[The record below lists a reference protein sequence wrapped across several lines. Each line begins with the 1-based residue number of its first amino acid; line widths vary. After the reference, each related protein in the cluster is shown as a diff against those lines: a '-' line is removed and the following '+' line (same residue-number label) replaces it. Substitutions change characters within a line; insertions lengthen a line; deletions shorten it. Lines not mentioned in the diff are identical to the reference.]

1 MHSMSFIPTS
11 LCRADRLLIG
21 AGVTLVGSVALFGT
35 SWLAVGIPAAGF
47 VALLT
52 DGIARPS
59 SSVLYPTVSRGP
71 ADERRVALT
80 FDDGPDPE
88 VTPIVLDALKA
99 HQAAATFFA
108 IGRSLEQHRALARR
122 IVAEGHELASHS
134 WQHSRWQNFFGSK
147 KLGVDLERTRRLIGE
162 INGDTEMPLFRAPFG
177 LKSPELARAA
187 TPRQVRMIAW
197 SLHSRDTRT
206 RDPRRVAKRV
216 LERIEPGDIVLLH
229 DGHDLPGRHREV
241 CKEAVPLI
249 LTGLRQQQLQPV
261 TVSKLLNQSSI
272 DNQVEDSVRN

>member
-1 MHSMSFIPTS
+1 MSFIPTS

-21 AGVTLVGSVALFGT
+21 AGVTMVGSVALFGAG
-35 SWLAVGIPAAGF
+35 WLSFGIPAVGF
-47 VALLT
+47 VALMT

-59 SSVLYPTVSRGP
+59 SSILYPTISKGP

-88 VTPIVLDALKA
+88 VTPTVLDALKA
-99 HQAAATFFA
+99 HDAPATFFA
-108 IGRSLEQHRALARR
+108 IGRCIEQHRALAQR

-147 KLGVDLERTRRLIGE
+147 KLGVDLERTHQLIGE
-162 INGDTEMPLFRAPFG
+162 ISGDRVMPLFRAPFG

-187 TPRQVRMIAW
+187 APRHVRMIAW

-206 RDPRRVAKRV
+206 RDPQRVAKRV
-216 LERIEPGDIVLLH
+216 LERIKPGDIVLLH
-229 DGHDLPGRHREV
+229 DGHDLPGRHRQV

-249 LTGLRQQQLQPV
+249 LNGLRQQQLQPV
-261 TVSKLLNQSSI
+261 TVSRLLNQPDVGRSI
-272 DNQVEDSVRN
+272 RN